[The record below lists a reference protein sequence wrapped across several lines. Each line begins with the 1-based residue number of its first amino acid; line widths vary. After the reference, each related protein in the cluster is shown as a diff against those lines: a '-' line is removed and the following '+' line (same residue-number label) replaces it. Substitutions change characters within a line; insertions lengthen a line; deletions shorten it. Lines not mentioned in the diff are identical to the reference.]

1 MKMTLNDYIIVWGSY
16 IYIYIYILIV
26 FDSSR
31 LVQGYLELSQFEWD
45 ELLCSASFSGVL
57 YMVLG
62 DLACR

>member
-1 MKMTLNDYIIVWGSY
+1 MKMTLNDYIIVWGS
-16 IYIYIYILIV
+16 YIYILIV

-57 YMVLG
+57 WI
-62 DLACR
+62 